1 MSHDDDV
8 IFFSLIT
15 LGDSGV
21 GKTSLLKRFADKK
34 YDENTISSIGFGS
47 SIKDFSLKDGTKI
60 RLKLID
66 TMGQENYRSIAT
78 SYIKNA
84 DGVFFVFAHDNRQ
97 SFDNIIK
104 WLDDFKNN
112 NHNIKDNSTFPAI
125 LLGNKCDLEHVI
137 MIKK

>member
-1 MSHDDDV
+1 MSIDK
-8 IFFSLIT
+8 FFKLIT

-21 GKTSLLKRFADKK
+21 GKTSLIKRFTDNT
-34 YDENTISSIGFGS
+34 YNENTIATLGFGS
-47 SIKDFSLKDGTKI
+47 STKDFSLKDGTTI

-66 TMGQENYRSIAT
+66 TMGQENYRSITT

-84 DGVFFVFAHDNRQ
+84 DGVFFVFAHNNRE

-112 NHNIKDNSTFPAI
+112 NHNINKNFF
-125 LLGNKCDLEHVI
+125 LLYY
-137 MIKK
+137 

>member
-47 SIKDFSLKDGTKI
+47 SIKDFSLKDGQK
-60 RLKLID
+60 
-66 TMGQENYRSIAT
+66 
-78 SYIKNA
+78 
-84 DGVFFVFAHDNRQ
+84 
-97 SFDNIIK
+97 
-104 WLDDFKNN
+104 
-112 NHNIKDNSTFPAI
+112 
-125 LLGNKCDLEHVI
+125 
-137 MIKK
+137 

>member
-1 MSHDDDV
+1 MSIDK
-8 IFFSLIT
+8 FYRLIT

-21 GKTSLLKRFADKK
+21 GKTCLIKRFTDKT
-34 YDENTISSIGFGS
+34 YNENTISTLGIGS
-47 SIKDFSLKDGTKI
+47 STKDIILKNGTKI

-66 TMGQENYRSIAT
+66 TMGQEQYKSIAT

-84 DGVFFVFAHDNRQ
+84 DGVFFVFVHNNKE

-112 NHNIKDNSTFPAI
+112 NLI
-125 LLGNKCDLEHVI
+125 LIIIQLFLLYY
-137 MIKK
+137 